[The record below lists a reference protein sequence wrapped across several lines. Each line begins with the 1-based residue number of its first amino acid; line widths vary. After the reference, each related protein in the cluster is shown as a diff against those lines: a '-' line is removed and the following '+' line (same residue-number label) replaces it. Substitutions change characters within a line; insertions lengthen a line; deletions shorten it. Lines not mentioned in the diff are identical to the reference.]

1 MKIKIALGTAQFGL
15 DYGINNKRGKIT
27 FSEVEKIL
35 KLAYENRINMLDTA
49 FAYGNSENVI
59 GSILE
64 RQNLKFNIISKLPAD
79 ILPQEVLSYFNQSL
93 KRLKQ
98 KKLYGYLLHD
108 FNTFKKN
115 RKIWNILKDL
125 KKTQKIKKIGF
136 SLYYPSEIDFLFENE
151 IDFDIVQIP
160 YSIFDQRFEP
170 YFSKLKKRKI
180 EIHVRSVFLQGLYF
194 KNPKELSSH
203 FNSIKEK
210 INIIKTISI
219 SMNISIASIC
229 INFALINKNID
240 KLVIG
245 VDNSQNLIA
254 NIKSLQDFDQ
264 VTSFYKDLI
273 RLAINDENI
282 ILPFKWNN

>member
-1 MKIKIALGTAQFGL
+1 MKIKIALGTTQFGL

-203 FNSIKEK
+203 FNRIKEK